1 MNKTVLILGGNSD
14 IGIAIAEY
22 FVSKNYKIQLAAR
35 NLLNKNSKIFDLKSK
50 YDSKIS
56 IYEFDILDEYNNKKF
71 IENLSILPE
80 IVICVVGYMGV
91 QNISQINQKER
102 TLIIKTNFE
111 GPVNILSDFANM
123 FEKKRSG
130 TIVGISSV
138 AGERGRV
145 SNYIYGSSK
154 SGFTSFLSGLR
165 NRLAKKNVH
174 VVTVLPGPV
183 KTKMTQDVK
192 LPKFLTSS
200 TEEVA
205 KKVYQAVI
213 NRKDVI
219 YVKSIWKYLI
229 FIVKIIPE
237 KIFKYL
243 NL

>member
-1 MNKTVLILGGNSD
+1 MNKTVLILGGKSD

-22 FVSKNYKIQLAAR
+22 FVLKNYNIQLAAR
-35 NLLNKNSKIFDLKSK
+35 DLQNKNSQIFDLKSK
-50 YDSKIS
+50 YDSKIT
-56 IYEFDILDEYNNKKF
+56 IYEFDILNEFNNKKF

-80 IVICVVGYMGV
+80 IVISVVGYMGV
-91 QNISQINQKER
+91 QNISEINQSER
-102 TLIIKTNFE
+102 ALVLKTNFE
-111 GPVNILSDFANM
+111 GPVNILSDFANI
-123 FEKKRSG
+123 FEKKGSG

-138 AGERGRV
+138 AGERGRL

-174 VVTVLPGPV
+174 VVTVLPGPI
-183 KTKMTQDVK
+183 KTKMTKDLK
-192 LPKFLTSS
+192 LPKYLTSS

-205 KKVYQAVI
+205 KKVYYAVI

-219 YVKSIWKYLI
+219 YVKSIWRYII
-229 FIVKIIPE
+229 FIIKIIPE
-237 KIFKYL
+237 KIFKNL